1 MGERLAQPVRDALV
15 VLRRVRLAT
24 ADRGLV
30 ALQRFGKRGAFGLGP
45 RHEDGAIHFRLCSAS
60 PGLSLGMRVEGLV
73 LRREAEAA
81 YLCAPVLAALGDCCH
96 VRWTRWF
103 GSSPVSGCATFVP
116 MSKKSAHFPDAGNK
130 KRPSV
135 SARPLIFNT

>member
-1 MGERLAQPVRDALV
+1 MTTRKALV
-15 VLRRVRLAT
+15 EALRLRYRSA
-24 ADRGLV
+24 
-30 ALQRFGKRGAFGLGP
+30 AFGLGP
-45 RHEDGAIHFRLCSAS
+45 RHEDAAIHLRFGSAS
-60 PGLSLGMRVEGLV
+60 PGLSLSMRVEGLV

-81 YLCAPVLAALGDCCH
+81 YLSAPVLAAFGDCCH
-96 VRWTRWF
+96 VRWTLWF

-116 MSKKSAHFPDAGNK
+116 MSKKSPDFLDASNK